1 MLLYTT
7 QFCREAKRKKQYRAL
22 KDDDS
27 YVKRILNH
35 AYHLR
40 KMENAYSYAEK
51 FYNELLCV
59 FDKVDVLTS
68 DGREAKIRER
78 IMADIIDTAYESI
91 RYIQMTM

>member
-1 MLLYTT
+1 
-7 QFCREAKRKKQYRAL
+7 
-22 KDDDS
+22 
-27 YVKRILNH
+27 
-35 AYHLR
+35 
-40 KMENAYSYAEK
+40 MENAYSYAEK